1 MCLEQALGLLSR
13 LSMGSCP
20 CRSKRPADRPVEMQF
35 GPSAGSLASRGGRDA
50 LGTAEILIKFLKGQ
64 GTDSEE
70 RTLEDI
76 LKSNDDWMEACHN
89 YVQWIFP
96 TDEASMFN
104 RAAPMMTPH
113 VQKVCREDQ
122 EIQANFDLILKRFLS
137 FLGLEMKA
145 DAGELQIVRADH
157 FSSRERD
164 CWLSFFGGNHNW
176 LRISRVL
183 HCLGMIGKKAEQQA
197 LMKCLE
203 GMRADYPEVMSAMPH
218 WRRRAEVG

>member
-1 MCLEQALGLLSR
+1 
-13 LSMGSCP
+13 MGSCP

-35 GPSAGSLASRGGRDA
+35 GPSAGSLSSPGRPDA

-113 VQKVCREDQ
+113 VQKVCREDR

-137 FLGLEMKA
+137 FLGLEMKG
-145 DAGELQIVRADH
+145 DGGELRIV
-157 FSSRERD
+157 
-164 CWLSFFGGNHNW
+164 
-176 LRISRVL
+176 
-183 HCLGMIGKKAEQQA
+183 
-197 LMKCLE
+197 
-203 GMRADYPEVMSAMPH
+203 
-218 WRRRAEVG
+218 